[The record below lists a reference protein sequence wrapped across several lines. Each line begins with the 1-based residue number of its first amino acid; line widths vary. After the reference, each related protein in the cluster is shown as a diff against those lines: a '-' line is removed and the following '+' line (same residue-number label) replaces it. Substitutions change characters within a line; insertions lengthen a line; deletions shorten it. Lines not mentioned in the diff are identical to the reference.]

1 MNKDL
6 IVIEQLPVIVTK
18 LKGISKDIK
27 AKVNEALSLV
37 CTEDTVRTV
46 KAYRAELNK
55 DKAEIEALRKKVKAE
70 VLKPYEEFEAIYKEN
85 ITDIYAEAD
94 KQLKEKI
101 DSVENEMKA
110 VKEGNLIA
118 YFEELKQ
125 AAGIDFVDF
134 YDANINVTLSAS
146 EKSLK
151 DAVYAFVMKVAEELK
166 IIESQDFK
174 DEILYEYKKS
184 LRLSEA
190 IITVTERHRELDKK
204 ETVSETETVEQAEE
218 VKTEES
224 DKPLEAPT
232 VTAEADEK
240 EYTMTFTV
248 KATRAKL
255 KMIKE
260 FLERE
265 EIKYE

>member
-27 AKVNEALSLV
+27 AKVDEALSLV
-37 CTEDTVRTV
+37 CTEDTVKTV

-55 DKAEIEALRKKVKAE
+55 DKAEIEALRKEIKAKVLA
-70 VLKPYEEFEAIYKEN
+70 PYEEFEEIYKKN

-101 DSVENEMKA
+101 DSVENEIKA
-110 VKEGNLIA
+110 EKESKLRA

-125 AAGIDFVDF
+125 AEKIDFIVF
-134 YDANINVTLSAS
+134 EDAHINITLSAS

-151 DAVYAFVMKVAEELK
+151 DAAWAFVNRVADELR

-204 ETVSETETVEQAEE
+204 ETVSETEIVEQAEE
-218 VKTEES
+218 VKTEEA
-224 DKPLEAPT
+224 DKPLTAPT
-232 VTAEADEK
+232 VIDEK
-240 EYTMTFTV
+240 EYPMTFTV

-255 KMIKE
+255 KKIKE
-260 FLERE
+260 FLEKE
-265 EIKYE
+265 GIYYE